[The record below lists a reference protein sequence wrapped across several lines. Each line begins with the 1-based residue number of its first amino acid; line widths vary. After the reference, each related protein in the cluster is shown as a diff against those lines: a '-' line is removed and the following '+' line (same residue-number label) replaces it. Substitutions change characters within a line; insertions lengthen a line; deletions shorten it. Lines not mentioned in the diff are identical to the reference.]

1 VGLALPGVCFGAIL
15 KRQRGWGPCCTV
27 SFDCDFPRDI
37 EALSEVI
44 HLLEARNLRASFAC
58 IGRWIRAFPDEH
70 REIVSAG
77 MEILNHTETHPNLY
91 HPGYDFARGD
101 DLARER
107 FNEISS
113 ERRRSEIEACHQ
125 TCVEILGYAPAG
137 FRSPHFGNLH
147 VDDVYPVLADLGYL
161 YSSSA
166 LAHSTDSGGLPFR
179 HISGVLEFPLSPCPR
194 HPFGVFDSWHSL
206 GKRNGAHA
214 EAGQMTQLFRQ
225 HAELILAKGGYAN
238 VYFDPRDMLNS
249 GELVRFL
256 DYLQDSGLEV
266 VDYGTL
272 ASRALEEEGERGLR
286 AAV

>member
-1 VGLALPGVCFGAIL
+1 LALLGVPFAALLTGPRGLGA
-15 KRQRGWGPCCTV
+15 CCIV
-27 SFDCDFPRDI
+27 SFDCEFPRDL
-37 EALSEVI
+37 ESLSEVI

-58 IGRWIRAFPDEH
+58 IGRWIRAFPEAH
-70 REIVSAG
+70 RAIESAG

-91 HPGYDFARGD
+91 HPGYHYARGD
-101 DLARER
+101 DMARER

-125 TCVEILGYAPAG
+125 TCVEVLGYEPGG
-137 FRSPHFGNLH
+137 FRTPHFGVLH
-147 VDDVYPVLADLGYL
+147 VDDVYPMLADLGYL

-166 LAHSTDSGGLPFR
+166 LAHSSPSGGLPFR
-179 HISGVLEFPLSPCPR
+179 HSSGVLEFPLSPCPR

-206 GKRNGAHA
+206 GKRNGAHG
-214 EAGQMTQLFRQ
+214 EAGQMTQLFRK
-225 HAELILAKGGYAN
+225 HAELILAEGGYAN
-238 VYFDPRDMLNS
+238 VYFDLRDMLDS

-256 DYLQDSGLEV
+256 DCLLDGGLEV
-266 VDYGTL
+266 IDYGTL